1 MPELPCPC
9 PPQHPHAERDGKPGT
24 CLIDQCPCTG
34 PAPLPT
40 AYVMPGQP
48 MASDPGFD
56 APEPGAGPGQGSAPD
71 ADLSEVLVNYD
82 EVFQAVHMRYYQ
94 DHARMMQEIAE
105 LRAGFNQAAAR
116 MKAAEAERDTLREIL
131 AGQQ

>member
-9 PPQHPHAERDGKPGT
+9 PPEHPHAEKNGAPGG

-34 PAPLPT
+34 PVPLPN

-48 MASDPGFD
+48 MAAEPGFD
-56 APEPGAGPGQGSAPD
+56 TPAPGAGPGQGGAPD

-82 EVFQAVHMRYYQ
+82 EVFQAVHMRHLQ
-94 DHARMMQEIAE
+94 DRAVLVQENAE
-105 LRAGFNQAAAR
+105 LRAAFNQAAAR

-131 AGQQ
+131 NGGQ